1 MHTDPR
7 PYVLG
12 GVALAGA
19 SLIAVSPIG
28 PPLPGTHTSDAAVRL
43 AADSVM
49 NIPENLIDGFLNIP
63 YYLFAAP
70 YTLPSY
76 LDYTEAGNTAGPG
89 GTEYPGG
96 GGDLAYLPP
105 VTHGALNE
113 IANVL
118 NYDGNL
124 WQLTSTNVLGIDP
137 GDAPKGLFFDALMP
151 MFGEQTSQDLGQ
163 QVLGV
168 LEAEIPVGEGC
179 VSVSVGG
186 CTDLGGFLSTYFT
199 VSTQQLEAG
208 YTYPELYNPVPS
220 GEPIPPGFPPGTPIP
235 IPEGYDGSTD
245 YLVPWAGTT
254 FTENLNLVNNDIMDY
269 LMGTPTGVHTVT
281 PAEIMDTM
289 QHLGQASN
297 EYFNPFVE
305 GTYCLPCAPFVPGG
319 AATSGAPGAASAV
332 APEMSSI
339 MSALTAGTLPSAIA
353 ADLSTLFGPAVATDT
368 STLLSDLETGAL
380 GPAASEFDLLLSEL
394 TGGLL

>member
-19 SLIAVSPIG
+19 SLLAVSPIG
-28 PPLPGTHTSDAAVRL
+28 PPLPGAHSAEAAVRL
-43 AADSVM
+43 ASDSIM
-49 NIPENLIDGFLNIP
+49 NIPMNLIDGILNIP
-63 YYLFAAP
+63 YYEFAAP
-70 YTLPSY
+70 YSLPSY
-76 LDYTEAGNTAGPG
+76 LDYTEAGNTVMG
-89 GTEYPGG
+89 GYPAG

-105 VTHGALNE
+105 TTDGALNE

-124 WQLTSTNVLGIDP
+124 FQLTSTNVLGIDP
-137 GDAPKGLFFDALMP
+137 GDAPKGLFFDALFP

-168 LEAEIPVGEGC
+168 LEAELPVGEGC

-186 CTDLGGFLSTYFT
+186 CPDVGELLSTYFT
-199 VSTQQLEAG
+199 ATTPQLEAG

-220 GEPIPPGFPPGTPIP
+220 GEPIPPGFGPGTPIP
-235 IPEGYDGSTD
+235 IPAGYDGSTD

-254 FTENLNLVNNDIMDY
+254 FTEQPDQFPTDIMNY

-281 PAEIMDTM
+281 PTEIMDTM
-289 QHLGQASN
+289 QNLGQASN

-305 GTYCLPCAPFVPGG
+305 GTYCFICAPLVPG
-319 AATSGAPGAASAV
+319 AASTSGAPVAASGAPEAASAV
-332 APEMSSI
+332 GPEMSS
-339 MSALTAGTLPSAIA
+339 MLSALTSGAVPSAIA
-353 ADLSTLFGPAVATDT
+353 ADISTLFGPAVATDT
-368 STLLSDLETGAL
+368 STLLSDI
-380 GPAASEFDLLLSEL
+380 